1 MSTSEVLSPVD
12 TMQRIKEYAVKASKK
27 NGFFG
32 YLQKDI
38 VRFLDAHS
46 CNVLLTDGDEE
57 AKLETEAKLEA
68 CNLDNTVLLARY
80 AAGDI
85 NMRPKRRRGQE
96 TNADLVKKLLCNEP
110 VRVVLEAVVLAC
122 RLEAAR
128 DECDLR
134 EYSAS
139 DREHWSNDYAE
150 EDAADKWA
158 RRSTAIDEIIA
169 EWGDTASFAVD
180 KNWEEVGA
188 GLESLCELDCD

>member
-1 MSTSEVLSPVD
+1 MLSPVD
-12 TMQRIKEYAVKASKK
+12 TMQQIKEYAVKASKK

-38 VRFLDAHS
+38 VRFLDALP
-46 CNVLLTDGDEE
+46 CDVLLTDGDEE

-85 NMRPKRRRGQE
+85 NMRPKRRRGHE
-96 TNADLVKKLLCNEP
+96 TNADLVKKLRCNVP
-110 VRVVLEAVVLAC
+110 ARVVLETVVLAC

-158 RRSTAIDEIIA
+158 CRSTAIDEIIA